1 MKKLFNHT
9 KRPVEDWKGYD
20 ENDYDRN
27 KSDYDGYEGDEED
40 YEDEAFLE
48 EGEFLGQES
57 YYIEE
62 QGEVSQEYFGEE
74 SSS

>member
-1 MKKLFNHT
+1 MKRLFNHT

-48 EGEFLGQES
+48 EGELKK
-57 YYIEE
+57 
-62 QGEVSQEYFGEE
+62 VVK
-74 SSS
+74 